1 MLGGWLGDYG
11 ARYSRQAYLWLCAIA
26 TLIAAPFVWAAL
38 TSASPTHYWTY
49 MVIAQL
55 LMFLSTG
62 PVNAAIVNLVAPI
75 ERASAVALSVFAI
88 HCLGDVLS
96 PYLIGVLSDATSLA
110 VAVQIVPVAV
120 VVSGLVWGVAARA
133 QAAAAP

>member
-1 MLGGWLGDYG
+1 
-11 ARYSRQAYLWLCAIA
+11 
-26 TLIAAPFVWAAL
+26 
-38 TSASPTHYWTY
+38 

-96 PYLIGVLSDATSLA
+96 PYLIGVVSDATSLA

-120 VVSGLVWGVAARA
+120 VVSGLVWCVAARA